1 MKYVITLPYPISGN
15 RYKAPRIFYPKGKRK
30 PTIMWYL
37 TKEAEAY
44 KAEVGWRV
52 KAAGL
57 RKPFDWRVR
66 VGIELYPHRPLDYRD
81 RMRKHGDAWDDGVE
95 SLDLDN
101 TRKVLLDALNG
112 IAYADDKWIW
122 EDWGRR
128 MEPDEHGKRVV
139 VTIEGIERTVRQP
152 ALELMPAP
160 RIVEEQPF

>member
-1 MKYVITLPYPISGN
+1 MKHVITLPYPISAN
-15 RYKAPRIFYPKGKRK
+15 RYKAPRIIYAKGSRR

-37 TKEAEAY
+37 TEEAKAY
-44 KAEVGWRV
+44 KTEVGWRV

-57 RKPFDWRVR
+57 RAPIAGRVL
-66 VGIELYPHRPLDYRD
+66 VGIQLYPHRPLDYRD
-81 RMRKHGDAWDDGVE
+81 RMRKHGDAWDDTVE

-122 EDWGRR
+122 KDWGER

-139 VTIEGIERTVRQP
+139 VTIEQIVRQSP
-152 ALELMPAP
+152 QIGLDLPRPTTIREAAP
-160 RIVEEQPF
+160 F